1 MHNPSDRTPGFTA
14 EASLY
19 KTGEHDRIGR
29 TGIIAAPG
37 LPQTISP
44 QQVGVFSLDTLGWSR
59 IRNCGPDGI
68 LICYP
73 GRGCYC
79 A

>member
-1 MHNPSDRTPGFTA
+1 MRNPSDRTPGFTA

-19 KTGEHDRIGR
+19 KTGEHYRIGR
-29 TGIIAAPG
+29 TGILAAPR

-44 QQVGVFSLDTLGWSR
+44 QVGVFSLDTLGWRR
-59 IRNCGPDGI
+59 IPNCGPDGI

-73 GRGCYC
+73 RGGCWC